1 MASFFDSKQ
10 EVIDFQITPH
20 GKRLLSKGKFKPSY
34 YSFVDEGVVYDD
46 SYIGVINENQNNI
59 EPRIQDG
66 TPTLKSIPLS
76 YGIERDIKEKGNI
89 KEKLLIDELSLL
101 SNSGVSSEYSPS
113 WSITLLKNTIINT
126 TPFYTSSD
134 GLYVRIPQIN
144 VSCSYKEQIMLDKV
158 YVTARQ
164 SLDKSDFGL
173 DSNDSTTFEFSP
185 LSALSSENIS
195 INSLQIQSEISGRN
209 STFLTSRHFQDG
221 TIFTIEED
229 EVVIDLMQLNTGVD
243 EEYEI
248 EVFKYEKDKNG
259 NEIVIPLDFQFKENQ
274 NLIDD
279 ILVDVESNFTT
290 LPIDSN
296 KVEYFIDLN
305 SDREID
311 QRIICSYIVPMTKGK
326 GINNSL
332 ACKRTNDRTTTGR
345 LYNNNIIGGETSIV
359 LDSQGNA
366 ILQPVAG
373 AIDPTSVSNK
383 VIC

>member
-10 EVIDFQITPH
+10 EVIDFELTPH

-34 YSFVDEGVVYDD
+34 YSFSDEGIIYDN
-46 SYIGVINENQNNI
+46 SYADILSENQNNI
-59 EPRIQDG
+59 ETRIQDE
-66 TPTLKSIPLS
+66 TPTLKVIPLS

-89 KEKLLIDELSLL
+89 IEKLLIDKLSLL
-101 SNSGVSSEYSPS
+101 SNSGVSSDYAPS
-113 WSITLLKNTIINT
+113 WSVTLLKNTIINT
-126 TPFYTSSD
+126 QPHYTSSD
-134 GLYVRIPQIN
+134 GMFLRIPQIN
-144 VSCSYKEQIMLDKV
+144 ISCSYKEQIMLDKV

-164 SLDKSDFGL
+164 SLDRSDYGL

-185 LSALSSENIS
+185 LSALSPENIS
-195 INSLQIQSEISGRN
+195 INSLQIQSEISGKN
-209 STFLTSRHFQDG
+209 STFLTSRHFEDG

-229 EVVIDLMQLNTGVD
+229 EIVIDLMQLNVGIE

-259 NEIVIPLDFQFKENQ
+259 NQIIVPLDFQFKENE
-274 NLIDD
+274 NIIDD
-279 ILVDVESNFTT
+279 VLVDVENNFTT
-290 LPIDSN
+290 LPIDNN

-305 SDREID
+305 VDKEID
-311 QRIICSYIVPMTKGK
+311 QRIICKYIVPMTKGK
-326 GINNSL
+326 GINNSFV
-332 ACKRTNDRTTTGR
+332 CKKTEDRTTTGK
-345 LYNNNIIGGETSIV
+345 LYNNNTLGAENSII

-373 AIDPTSVSNK
+373 IVDPTSNK